1 MINTN
6 ELLKKYNFPIRKQ
19 YGQNFLTDINV
30 LEGIVNAAHVT
41 KDDVVIEIGPG
52 LGALTG
58 LLCKRAKAVAAV
70 EIDKMLIPILNETM
84 AGYENFLLINED
96 ILKVDISG
104 LINEACKITD
114 KNSEECLDN
123 CAETAEACLEEKSD
137 ECAGEI
143 REKCLKDS
151 FEEKSDKNNDK
162 KYQKVKIVANLPYYI
177 TTPII
182 MQLLEKQENIDSIT
196 VMIQKEVAQRM
207 KEGPGSKAYGALS
220 LAVQYYSK
228 PHIDLIVSKNCF
240 IPKPEVD
247 SAVITLDI
255 YKPEERPVKAKDST
269 LMFDIIRA
277 AFNQRRKTLV
287 NALSNAQNLNF
298 TKEEITRALIELGK
312 SETVRGEA
320 LTLEEFA
327 KFSDEIVS

>member
-6 ELLKKYNFPIRKQ
+6 EILKKYNFPIRKQ

-30 LEGIVNAAHVT
+30 LEGIADAAQIT
-41 KDDVVIEIGPG
+41 KDDIVIEIGPG

-58 LLCKRAKAVAAV
+58 LLCERAKAVAAV

-84 AGYENFLLINED
+84 AEYENFLLINED
-96 ILKVDISG
+96 ILKVDISE
-104 LINEACKITD
+104 LISKIWEMA
-114 KNSEECLDN
+114 NNGRERISEEG
-123 CAETAEACLEEKSD
+123 TGKILEGSFIENPDKIFEK
-137 ECAGEI
+137 
-143 REKCLKDS
+143 KQ
-151 FEEKSDKNNDK
+151 
-162 KYQKVKIVANLPYYI
+162 QKVKVVANLPYYI

-182 MQLLEKQENIDSIT
+182 MQLLEKEENIDSIT

-228 PHIDLIVSKNCF
+228 PHIDFIVSKNCF

-255 YKPEERPVKAKDST
+255 YKPEECPVKAKDDA
-269 LMFDIIRA
+269 LMFNIIRA

-287 NALSNAQNLNF
+287 NALANAQNLNIS
-298 TKEEITRALIELGK
+298 KEQTMQALRNIGK

-327 KFSDEIVS
+327 RLSDELNF